1 MLDIG
6 ASSDKEVRELGIQIG
21 DTIVPNTELTQLS
34 EYRYSAK
41 AWDNRYGCV
50 IVEILELLCDVDVDI
65 YVGANVQEE
74 VGLRGAKPAAELI
87 QPDVALVVDCSP
99 ANDIKGVNQ
108 LSGEL
113 GGGTLIRIK
122 DGTMILQPEFRDY
135 LIKLAEDNHI
145 KYQYYISQAVQM
157 VEKYTKLILV
167 FQLQ

>member
-1 MLDIG
+1 MCH
-6 ASSDKEVRELGIQIG
+6 
-21 DTIVPNTELTQLS
+21 TI
-34 EYRYSAK
+34 
-41 AWDNRYGCV
+41 
-50 IVEILELLCDVDVDI
+50 EILELLSDVLDVDL

-122 DGTMILQPEFRDY
+122 DVL
-135 LIKLAEDNHI
+135 
-145 KYQYYISQAVQM
+145 
-157 VEKYTKLILV
+157 
-167 FQLQ
+167 

>member
-1 MLDIG
+1 M
-6 ASSDKEVRELGIQIG
+6 
-21 DTIVPNTELTQLS
+21 TQLS

-50 IVEILELLCDVDVDI
+50 IAIEILELLSDVELDVDL

-74 VGLRGAKPAAELI
+74 VGLRGAKQI
-87 QPDVALVVDCSP
+87 NSPDVALIVDCSP

-135 LIKLAEDNHI
+135 LIKLVKTI
-145 KYQYYISQAVQM
+145 I
-157 VEKYTKLILV
+157 
-167 FQLQ
+167 

>member
-1 MLDIG
+1 M
-6 ASSDKEVRELGIQIG
+6 
-21 DTIVPNTELTQLS
+21 TQLS

-50 IVEILELLCDVDVDI
+50 IAIEILELLSDVELDVDL

-74 VGLRGAKPAAELI
+74 VGLRVKPPLI
-87 QPDVALVVDCSP
+87 NSNSDVAFVVDCSP

-135 LIKLAEDNHI
+135 LIKLVKTI
-145 KYQYYISQAVQM
+145 I
-157 VEKYTKLILV
+157 
-167 FQLQ
+167 